1 MALNEYD
8 ELLTTGQTPAANE
21 YDALLADERDLQK
34 TALRQSLNAATA
46 TPPDT
51 AARALEYAER
61 LNLPRGTVERNLEVI
76 ERRDAVERNDYDK
89 LLDEL
94 PVLSAWLTESPD
106 NAAVAQDDLDQLGTL
121 EALTSALATG
131 YRHGRHTT
139 ELGRLGYQLAAGD
152 RDPSTLR
159 RLEALERDLA
169 AAPGGHG
176 FSAQWVYPA
185 AKYIGQMLESGAKG
199 LETGF
204 AGASAGAAAAAIA
217 GQLGP
222 QVAAPEE
229 VVTVP
234 AAAALGFSAGIK
246 SGFIADAY
254 TVEAG
259 HAYLELSR
267 ARGAAGEQIDETT
280 KRSAAVG
287 VGLINAALEYLGIK
301 LVVAPWKTAAKKFVS
316 DGTRDALVTPTV
328 RRAVANFGAAYATAI
343 AGEVTTEV
351 LQEST
356 NVLAEELA
364 KFVTEGEFATLANS
378 PEQRDATIERLFDV
392 ASETFRGMALIGLP
406 GATVNLTAD
415 VRNVA
420 RARENQNFFTA
431 LGQTAEAS
439 KLRERLPGKL
449 QEFVARAT
457 ADGPVENVYIPVEA
471 FATYFQGAAVDAR
484 TVATELL
491 GDANAYDAALRTGE
505 DLKIPTAVYAA
516 KLAGTAHHKAL
527 APDLKLSPEEMTARE
542 AEAFVESLK
551 QQAATPDEVS
561 DTGAGQSVRD
571 DVLGQLLGTGYERA
585 TAEAYAELYESTFR
599 TLGKRAGVD
608 PFALYQRYGLKVERP
623 LPEVLRKLGS
633 TDAVDVLIDRLRKG
647 DIPSD
652 RDVHGPSLLDFL
664 VEQGGLQD
672 QGGELSARD
681 AAKARRGLVRD
692 TGRTLDDAAEIAVEA
707 GYLAERDP
715 NLLLEAIGS
724 ELRGQR
730 VNAAERGNPEAQ
742 NVRAALEQLDEYLR
756 QVGVDIKTA
765 DNPAIKQLL
774 RAETE
779 TPAAREFEQGDK
791 IVPVTPKRGPGTDLT
806 QQTPPKP
813 EVEVYFDDTSGDW
826 SYRIDGKESDY
837 TYDTEKEARADA
849 IRQLFP
855 PLQVDVERA
864 NATTIY
870 RAHEAQESNNIRA
883 FTSWSPDRS
892 TAEAYTNNPGFG
904 GAFVRTAAVDL
915 SNVLDVDPHSIAGYR
930 RLAEVLE
937 YENPAETAEDWWSIG
952 RRYVWE
958 ERGEIKQRLARSGY
972 DWIRYE
978 DDFPDGAITLVP
990 LHDIEI
996 KEQSPEPPGAQP
1008 GAPTQ
1013 LEQRTPDANRG
1024 AIRIGPEREISI
1036 RLLERADLSTFLH
1049 ETGHFYLEVLGDL
1062 ATGEL
1067 ATGKP
1072 APADLVRD
1080 YQAILDWLGVK
1091 SRDEIKVEHHEQFAR
1106 GFEAYLRE
1114 GKAPSAGL
1122 RAAFAKFRAWLVAIY
1137 RSIARLDVKL
1147 TDEVRGVMDRLL
1159 ATEEEIAAAQAE
1171 GEVVALFNDAAAAGM
1186 TDAEFAAYRQTV
1198 ETANVA
1204 ARERLQTSLLAQVKR
1219 EQSAAYQAERGKM
1232 RETVGREVDQQ
1243 PGYRA
1248 AALLAKGTL
1257 PDGSPLPEGA
1267 RAFKLDRKVIV
1278 VAYGK
1283 DFAAKLRAYTAA
1295 PDDATPTFAPDQAAE
1310 ALGYSTGEDLLMAL
1324 ANLRPREA
1332 LIDAEADV
1340 RLREQHGDLMLDGT
1354 KLAAEAQRSLHGDE
1368 RAKVIAAELAAL
1380 RRQQRQV
1387 RPFVRAE
1394 QQKQAAERRAGVSL
1408 MRGST
1413 LPIAQIRAMA
1423 EGMIAQRR
1431 VREIQPGT
1439 YLVAMRRAARQAVEA
1454 AGKGEYAVAAA
1465 AKQRELLNLELYRAA
1480 RDALDDTD
1488 TIADYLGKFTK
1499 DKARAKLGKA
1509 GADYLEQVD
1518 GLLER
1523 FEFKRVTGRNLDRRA
1538 ALAQWITDKQTAG
1551 DTAGEE
1557 FVVPDRLL
1565 DEAYRVNYR
1574 QLTVEELRGLR
1585 DAVKQ
1590 IAHFARLK
1598 NKLLAGAKDQERDA
1612 AKAEL
1617 LAAIEANLT
1626 DRGPPPLTKAA
1637 LSRIEKLGRG
1647 VATFDASLLKME
1659 QLVDWLDGDDLNG
1672 PWHRYLWDGAAA
1684 AQAAELDYSKR
1695 ITAKIAHAVMN
1706 IPKPIRARMLERVA
1720 IPGIDRAVTRKDLIG
1735 VALNVGNQS
1744 NYDKLLKGMGWTPEQ
1759 VQDMVDRLTPDEI
1772 GFVNSVHATLE
1783 SMWPD
1788 IAKLQKELTGL
1799 EPDKVEARAFPAK
1812 GGTITGGYY
1821 PIMYDP
1827 LASQQGQLQLASR
1840 VGGLLEDSY
1849 TRATTPKGHTKARV
1863 TGFAAPFNLDID
1875 DLTGH
1880 IAGVVKD
1887 LTHRKWLLDANWL
1900 VHDRE
1905 IRAALRR
1912 HLGDAYVGLFPD
1924 WVRAVVNDRNFG
1936 SMRSLNIWRR
1946 GVEHLRYNIMI
1957 ASMGFKA
1964 ATMMSQFAGLGPAI
1978 EIVGTKYMRRGF
1990 VQFVTRPAES
2000 YRLATALSGELRH
2013 RLDNRDRD
2021 LRDKLRLLE
2030 GREDF
2035 LAKVQDTALRGIAW
2049 ADMMVSLPTWLGAYH
2064 QAVDGGADVD
2074 TAVKAGDRA
2083 VRLSQGA
2090 GGAKDLAAV
2099 MARSD
2104 TLMRLLTMFYTPFN
2118 ALYNRL
2124 RDIGHDVGGV
2134 RDVPR
2139 AALRLWWVWLL
2150 PAVMGELLAGRP
2162 PDDDEE
2168 PDEWAL
2174 KAIALYPSLAVPF
2187 VRDVVG
2193 GAFGDFGYQLS
2204 PVAQVGA
2211 SVATTIKKAKG
2222 VAAGDEELDA
2232 LAKSALKTTGY
2243 LVGLPTGQLQI
2254 TGGYLFDLAAGD
2266 ADPEDLGDFAHDF
2279 LYRRRD

>member
-8 ELLTTGQTPAANE
+8 ELLSTGQAPAANE
-21 YDALLADERDLQK
+21 YDALLAEERDRQK
-34 TALRQSLNAATA
+34 TALKQTLYRATA
-46 TPPDT
+46 TAPDT
-51 AARALEYAER
+51 AARALEHAER
-61 LNLPRGTVERNLEVI
+61 LNLPRGTVERNLDVI
-76 ERRDAVERNDYDK
+76 ERRDAVERNDYDL
-89 LLDEL
+89 LLDQTPRL
-94 PVLSAWLTESPD
+94 AGWLTASPD
-106 NAAVAQDDLDQLGTL
+106 NAAVAADDLPTLGRFEALLLKPRDYLGAVGKGVVGDVFGRTFTGSAELLGVASRTFERGLDVVLPEGVMEALRSPAPWWMDPAELLRTQGQGLKAFGEIIDAPPDRRGFDTDVAAAVGQLGGQIFNALAIGPIASFATL
-121 EALTSALATG
+121 GTQGADIMAEKVADDPASRADKDLAIVSGSSITALTERFGLDKLLNRVPPAIKNRVLRQLADVAVAGGIEAAQETVEGLLHDVTRRTLTNPDAPIGEGLAYEAGVAATAAALVRAALGIRVRNHARDQEDTF
-131 YRHGRHTT
+131 T
-139 ELGRLGYQLAAGD
+139 ELGDLARRSTLRARLPATLQEAVDRLAAGGPLEHLYLPVD
-152 RDPSTLR
+152 AWVTYFQDAAIDPRAAAGKLLGDTTAYDEAVATGQDLRIPVGAYVSKLAGGEHHAAFVRELR
-159 RLEALERDLA
+159 R
-169 AAPGGHG
+169 
-176 FSAQWVYPA
+176 
-185 AKYIGQMLESGAKG
+185 
-199 LETGF
+199 
-204 AGASAGAAAAAIA
+204 
-217 GQLGP
+217 
-222 QVAAPEE
+222 APEE
-229 VVTVP
+229 M
-234 AAAALGFSAGIK
+234 
-246 SGFIADAY
+246 
-254 TVEAG
+254 
-259 HAYLELSR
+259 
-267 ARGAAGEQIDETT
+267 
-280 KRSAAVG
+280 
-287 VGLINAALEYLGIK
+287 N
-301 LVVAPWKTAAKKFVS
+301 
-316 DGTRDALVTPTV
+316 
-328 RRAVANFGAAYATAI
+328 
-343 AGEVTTEV
+343 
-351 LQEST
+351 
-356 NVLAEELA
+356 
-364 KFVTEGEFATLANS
+364 
-378 PEQRDATIERLFDV
+378 
-392 ASETFRGMALIGLP
+392 
-406 GATVNLTAD
+406 
-415 VRNVA
+415 
-420 RARENQNFFTA
+420 
-431 LGQTAEAS
+431 
-439 KLRERLPGKL
+439 
-449 QEFVARAT
+449 
-457 ADGPVENVYIPVEA
+457 
-471 FATYFQGAAVDAR
+471 
-484 TVATELL
+484 
-491 GDANAYDAALRTGE
+491 
-505 DLKIPTAVYAA
+505 
-516 KLAGTAHHKAL
+516 
-527 APDLKLSPEEMTARE
+527 ARE

-561 DTGAGQSVRD
+561 DAGAVSDTGQSVRD
-571 DVLGQLLGTGYERA
+571 DVLGQLLGLGHERA

-599 TLGKRAGVD
+599 TLGQRAGVD
-608 PFALYQRYGLKVERP
+608 PFALYQRYGLKIERP

-652 RDVHGPSLLDFL
+652 RDVYGPSLLDFL
-664 VEQGGLQD
+664 AEQGGLQD

-730 VNAAERGNPEAQ
+730 VNAAARGNVEAQ
-742 NVRAALEQLDEYLR
+742 NVRAALAQLDEYLR
-756 QVGVDIKTA
+756 QLGVDIKTA
-765 DNPAIKQLL
+765 DNPVIKQLL

-779 TPAAREFEQGDK
+779 TPAAREFEQTVADGATQ
-791 IVPVTPKRGPGTDLT
+791 VPAVPIPG
-806 QQTPPKP
+806 
-813 EVEVYFDDTSGDW
+813 G
-826 SYRIDGKESDY
+826 
-837 TYDTEKEARADA
+837 
-849 IRQLFP
+849 LFP
-855 PLQVDVERA
+855 DDVDA
-864 NATTIY
+864 L
-870 RAHEAQESNNIRA
+870 
-883 FTSWSPDRS
+883 WS
-892 TAEAYTNNPGFG
+892 TARDWYAENLQGRILTAPDQTEVRFSHRGGGKMLSTNRRNVLRMSVVKALPDL
-904 GAFVRTAAVDL
+904 VRTAPIYTTQADKSGSGTLTYAYAAGAVEHDG
-915 SNVLDVDPHSIAGYR
+915 SIYPVRLVYR
-930 RLAEVLE
+930 
-937 YENPAETAEDWWSIG
+937 IG
-952 RRYVWE
+952 QDGQRQVYDFQ
-958 ERGEIKQRLARSGY
+958 GFEIKDPGTISAGRTPGELATSSELGT
-972 DWIRYE
+972 IAE
-978 DDFPDGAITLVP
+978 PGPAISLGQLVNSFKGRV
-990 LHDIEI
+990 LF
-996 KEQSPEPPGAQP
+996 QP
-1008 GAPTQ
+1008 GVG
-1013 LEQRTPDANRG
+1013 DDGKRG

-1049 ETGHFYLEVLGDL
+1049 ESGHFYLEVLGDL

-1067 ATGKP
+1067 ATGQP
-1072 APADLVRD
+1072 APADLARD

-1122 RAAFAKFRAWLVAIY
+1122 RTAFAKFRAWLVAIY

-1171 GEVVALFNDAAAAGM
+1171 GEVVALFNDAASAGM

-1204 ARERLQTSLLAQVKR
+1204 ARERLQVSLLAQVKR
-1219 EQSAAYQAERGKM
+1219 EQSAAYQAERATM

-1257 PDGSPLPEGA
+1257 PDGAPLPEGA
-1267 RAFKLDRKVIV
+1267 RAFKLDRKAIAA
-1278 VAYGK
+1278 AYGK
-1283 DFAAKLRAYTAA
+1283 DFAAKLRAYAAA
-1295 PDDATPTFAPDQAAE
+1295 PDDATPALAPDQAAE
-1310 ALGYSTGEDLLMAL
+1310 ALGYNTGEDLLMAL

-1394 QQKQAAERRAGVSL
+1394 QQQLAAERRAGVSL
-1408 MRGST
+1408 LRGST

-1454 AGKGEYAVAAA
+1454 AGKGEYDVAAA

-1480 RDALDDTD
+1480 RNALDDTE

-1518 GLLER
+1518 ALLER
-1523 FEFKRVTGRNLDRRA
+1523 FEFKRVTGRTIDRRA
-1538 ALAQWITDKQTAG
+1538 ALAQWIAEKQTAG

-1590 IAHFARLK
+1590 IEHFARLK
-1598 NKLLAGAKDQERDA
+1598 NKLLAGAKEQERDA

-1720 IPGIDRAVTRKDLIG
+1720 IPGVDRAVTRKDLIG
-1735 VALNVGNQS
+1735 VALNVGNAS

-1772 GFVNSVHATLE
+1772 GFVNALHATLE

-1788 IAKLQKELTGL
+1788 IARLQQELTGL

-1812 GGTITGGYY
+1812 GGTIAGGYY
-1821 PIMYDP
+1821 PVLYDP

-1863 TGFAAPFNLDID
+1863 AGFAAPFNLDLD

-1912 HLGDAYVGLFPD
+1912 HLGDPYVGLFSD
-1924 WVRAVVNDRNFG
+1924 WVRSVVNDRNFG

-1957 ASMGFKA
+1957 AAMGFKA
-1964 ATMMSQFAGLGPAI
+1964 STMMSQFAGLGPAI
-1978 EIVGTKYMRRGF
+1978 EIVGAKYMRRGF
-1990 VQFVTRPAES
+1990 VQFVTRPAAS
-2000 YRLATALSGELRH
+2000 YRLATELSGELRH

-2035 LAKVQDTALRGIAW
+2035 LAKVQETALRGIAW

-2064 QAVDGGADVD
+2064 QAIDGGADVD

-2124 RDIGHDVGGV
+2124 RDIGHDVNGV

-2139 AALRLWWVWLL
+2139 AALRLWWVWIV
-2150 PAVMGELLAGRP
+2150 PAVMGEILAGHG

-2187 VRDVVG
+2187 VRDVVSG
-2193 GAFGDFGYQLS
+2193 SFGDFGYQLS
-2204 PVAQVGA
+2204 PAAQVGA
-2211 SVATTIKKAKG
+2211 SVATTIKKATG
-2222 VAAGDEELDA
+2222 VAAGDTEIDA
-2232 LAKSALKTTGY
+2232 LAKSAMKTTGY

-2254 TGGYLFDLAAGD
+2254 TGGYLFDLATGE
-2266 ADPEDLGDFAHDF
+2266 ADPEDLGEFAHDL